1 MRDGRGSALCGL
13 RCPPRPV
20 HGEAGQ
26 VIAASTNSV
35 TETGIRTVN
44 ERWEFARP
52 SLQPDQPVQ
61 PCHALVLP
69 APEQVF
75 PHVMHGQRPVP
86 AEALVERAQEHVH
99 RKQAD
104 EWRMENGE
112 WRLADSA
119 NSPTGRTYSP
129 QSSWLSGTPT
139 ESAYCWAS
147 TRAGPSPLR
156 YLRTCR
162 QTPRRRASRWRSWH
176 VNIAP
181 SNRLCLDRICLRKRS
196 GGPK

>member
-139 ESAYCWAS
+139 ESAYCCAS
-147 TRAGPSPLR
+147 ARAGPSPLR
-156 YLRTCR
+156 YLKNLPANT
-162 QTPRRRASRWRSWH
+162 T
-176 VNIAP
+176 
-181 SNRLCLDRICLRKRS
+181 
-196 GGPK
+196 